1 MNKFSEGS
9 RGGPGPTSQLERQ
22 RLAADT
28 NRRIS
33 RGISTERLPGTQPV
47 SVWPPPYRLE
57 NGTPTMFATAAGE
70 KFLARSLEPGGVAL
84 R

>member
-1 MNKFSEGS
+1 MNKFSEDS

-70 KFLARSLEPGGVAL
+70 KFLAHRSTPAAW